1 MEELE
6 LELKAL
12 RFQALVQSNNT
23 SDDMRNESGSSAA
36 EQTSAPTHSKRQ
48 LTRHLLKDAIQSQ
61 QFTLAGLQA
70 MLSKYSVRPIL
81 ASR

>member
-12 RFQALVQSNNT
+12 RFQTLVQSDSNAT
-23 SDDMRNESGSSAA
+23 T
-36 EQTSAPTHSKRQ
+36 EQKSTPTHAKSQ

-61 QFTLAGLQA
+61 QFALAGLQA
-70 MLSKYSVRPIL
+70 MLSKYAVSPDVL
-81 ASR
+81 ASHR